1 MGNKVF
7 VTGATGLLGSHL
19 ICYLLQ
25 TGHSVCALKRA
36 GSDLAGAF
44 QVFGF
49 YPGGQ
54 ELWKEVRWVEGDVL
68 KPETYVGYIRQAEVV
83 YHCAAMVSFDE
94 GDRVLLEE
102 TNLRGTENIAAA
114 CLECGCRLCYVSS
127 IAALGDAVREME
139 VIDEA
144 TPVIEGREH
153 SVYSWSKG
161 NAEKIAWEFV
171 GRGLDAVIVCPSVIL
186 GPGVWTRSSSR
197 LFAAAARGI
206 PVYPRGVTGYVDVR
220 DVVALMVRLAEDGMV
235 RGERFVL
242 NGGNYSFRELFT
254 MIARA
259 YGKRPPCFYL
269 RPWMGEVAWRF
280 LAVVGRLA
288 GRRPA
293 FTRETART
301 SQHRSFY
308 SNAKISNRYPD
319 FCFHTLEETVG
330 YIKNIREG
338 LDRFSN

>member
-1 MGNKVF
+1 MVIF
-7 VTGATGLLGSHL
+7 VTGATGLVGSHL
-19 ICYLLQ
+19 LYRLLDA
-25 TGHSVCALKRA
+25 GHTVFALRRLQ
-36 GSDLAGAF
+36 SDL
-44 QVFGF
+44 
-49 YPGGQ
+49 
-54 ELWKEVRWVEGDVL
+54 EEVRAIFRQHSDGEQLWMQVNWVEGDVL
-68 KPETYVGYIRQAEVV
+68 KPETYAGYIRRAAIV
-83 YHCAAMVSFDE
+83 YHCAAMVSFDAAE
-94 GDRVLLEE
+94 QGLLME
-102 TNLRGTENIAAA
+102 TNLRGTENVAVA

-161 NAEKIAWEFV
+161 NAEKIVWEFV

-220 DVVALMVRLAEDGMV
+220 DVVALMVRLAEDGIV

-280 LAVVGRLA
+280 LAIA
-288 GRRPA
+288 GRFTGKKPA
-293 FTRETART
+293 FTRDTART
-301 SQHRSFY
+301 SQHRSYY
-308 SNAKISNRYPD
+308 SNAKILNRYRD
-319 FCFHTLEETVG
+319 FRFHTLEETVG

-338 LDRFSN
+338 LERFSN